1 MREFSDQVSYL
12 FLYIPICLVIMLVL
26 EACRSDDPRRIL
38 RRSFSNFGMLTLVLG
53 LGGAVVWVIN
63 RYL

>member
-1 MREFSDQVSYL
+1 VKELSEKVSYL

-38 RRSFSNFGMLTLVLG
+38 RRSVSNFGMLTLVLG
-53 LGGAVVWVIN
+53 VGGAVVWVVN

>member
-1 MREFSDQVSYL
+1 MRELSEKVSYL

-38 RRSFSNFGMLTLVLG
+38 RRSVSNFGMLTLVLS
-53 LGGAVVWVIN
+53 LGGAVVWAVN
-63 RYL
+63 RFL